1 MPRIQEPTL
10 RENRDRRDADLRRAA
25 RALLDSEGPDGVSMG
40 AVATAAGLSRAAA
53 YEYFPSTADLVCAVI
68 IDELRAWGRSVTAG
82 RHASDSPEESVTTF
96 VADSLRVLTDGTC
109 SPEVIRSALWLP
121 RDARP
126 RTAEAWASVTAGL
139 RSSGGHLLDASIAQL
154 AATIVLEC
162 ALACGDGMPI
172 DDAMTSARGAILG
185 AVGIPSGV
193 PSPPR
198 SRA

>member
-25 RALLDSEGPDGVSMG
+25 RALLESDGPDGVSMG
-40 AVATAAGLSRAAA
+40 AAAMAAGLSRAAA
-53 YEYFPSTADLVCAVI
+53 YEYFHSTTDLVCAVI
-68 IDELRAWGRSVTAG
+68 VDELRAWGRAVTS
-82 RHASDSPEESVTTF
+82 RQHASDSLEESVSRF

-109 SPEVIRSALWLP
+109 SPEIIGSAVWLP

-139 RSSGGHLLDASIAQL
+139 RSSGGQVLGESVARL
-154 AATIVLEC
+154 ATTIVLEC
-162 ALACGDGMPI
+162 AIACRDGMPI
-172 DDAMTSARGAILG
+172 EDAMTSARGAILG

-193 PSPPR
+193 LSPPR